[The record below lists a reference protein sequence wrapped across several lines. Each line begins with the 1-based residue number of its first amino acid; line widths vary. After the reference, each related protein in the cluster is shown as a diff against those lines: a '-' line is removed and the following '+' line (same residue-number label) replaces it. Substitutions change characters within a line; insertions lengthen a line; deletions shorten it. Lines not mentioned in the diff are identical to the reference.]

1 MSTMREVATRAGVS
15 AQTVSRVLKNDKYV
29 SDSARERVLRAVD
42 ELNYVPN
49 VLAKTFRSGRDTVV
63 GIAVPDVADPFF
75 GQVTRAVENIA
86 RDRGVAVFVTSIG
99 ENPDYERPAL
109 EALLSRQLIGLIVA
123 PIAADQSYLDK
134 WQASTTMVFIDRQPR
149 KLNADSVVE
158 DDFGGAKTA
167 TTHLIQ
173 HGHQRIAFIGDA
185 LTVPTTERRFAGLPG
200 CTCRGRYCR
209 GLVTD
214 LAGHRRPTHDHARHT
229 AVAGPAAATHRDL
242 FVQRPLHPTGR
253 PATAPHPPQR
263 RRAHQLR
270 RLPDGRHADP
280 LHQCHR
286 SEPRQSRHFRRQAA
300 LRSGR
305 QAHQAV
311 PQAHRPTRHS
321 RPTGIL
327 RIRPGAIDQ
336 HSTRRPTP
344 CTRKRPDTAHPS
356 NLIEAAVRSG
366 RCGGRAGEE
375 RRPVARPPPRWVRR
389 RRPARGRQRAG
400 GTRQPIR
407 VRSTTRRSGRGHG
420 HAADGVAGPPPGER
434 RPRSAPARPAASP
447 GPAAARPEDRTPRG

>member
-75 GQVTRAVENIA
+75 GQVTRAVEGIA

-123 PIAADQSYLDK
+123 PIAPDQSYLDK

-167 TTHLIQ
+167 TTHLIH

-185 LTVPTTERRFAGLPG
+185 LTVPTTERRLEG
-200 CTCRGRYCR
+200 Y
-209 GLVTD
+209 
-214 LAGHRRPTHDHARHT
+214 
-229 AVAGPAAATHRDL
+229 
-242 FVQRPLHPTGR
+242 
-253 PATAPHPPQR
+253 
-263 RRAHQLR
+263 
-270 RLPDGRHADP
+270 
-280 LHQCHR
+280 
-286 SEPRQSRHFRRQAA
+286 QAA
-300 LRSGR
+300 LADAGIAEDWSLISLGTAVQPTIMPVIPPLLDLPQPPTAIFSSNARCTQQVVPQLHRIRRDDVALISFGDFPMADTLTPSISVIDQNPDSLGTFAARRLFDRVDKPNKRFRRHTVLPVTLVPRGSCEFGPGR
-305 QAHQAV
+305 LPALHPEAEAMHQA
-311 PQAHRPTRHS
+311 
-321 RPTGIL
+321 
-327 RIRPGAIDQ
+327 
-336 HSTRRPTP
+336 
-344 CTRKRPDTAHPS
+344 TA
-356 NLIEAAVRSG
+356 
-366 RCGGRAGEE
+366 
-375 RRPVARPPPRWVRR
+375 
-389 RRPARGRQRAG
+389 
-400 GTRQPIR
+400 
-407 VRSTTRRSGRGHG
+407 
-420 HAADGVAGPPPGER
+420 
-434 RPRSAPARPAASP
+434 
-447 GPAAARPEDRTPRG
+447 